1 MRSDRLAC
9 AGHLCTPPQR
19 SVSETGSTGSPQE
32 AKGLKELTLKT
43 VTKIFHSSAHHYR
56 LIGIGLGVRVTDL
69 KATDEAIDNLI
80 KVFERWFDANKD
92 VSWDTL
98 KELCEEDYPDE
109 LGQAKAKLT
118 KVLGR
123 Q

>member
-1 MRSDRLAC
+1 M
-9 AGHLCTPPQR
+9 
-19 SVSETGSTGSPQE
+19 
-32 AKGLKELTLKT
+32 
-43 VTKIFHSSAHHYR
+43 KIFHSSAHHYR
-56 LIGIGLGVRVTDL
+56 LIGFGLGVRVADL

-109 LGQAKAKLT
+109 LGQAKAKLNKALGIQVGENT
-118 KVLGR
+118 SNIDDLIEPGITHALTLYWLIPYTMPSDVLESGIL
-123 Q
+123 

>member
-1 MRSDRLAC
+1 M
-9 AGHLCTPPQR
+9 
-19 SVSETGSTGSPQE
+19 
-32 AKGLKELTLKT
+32 
-43 VTKIFHSSAHHYR
+43 KIFTPSAHHYKI
-56 LIGIGLGVRVTDL
+56 IGIGLGVEVADL

-98 KELCEEDYPDE
+98 KELCEEDYPDQ
-109 LGQAKAKLT
+109 LGKAKAKLN
-118 KVLGR
+118 KALNC